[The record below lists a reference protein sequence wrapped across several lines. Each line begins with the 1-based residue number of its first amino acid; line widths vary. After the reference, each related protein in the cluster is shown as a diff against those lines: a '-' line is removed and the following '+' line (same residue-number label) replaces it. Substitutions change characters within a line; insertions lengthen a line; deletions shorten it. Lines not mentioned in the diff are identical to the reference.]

1 MLVPLRLRRSPPA
14 TLNLPGLLEECWA
27 KWAVIPTVTREDI
40 SVLKND
46 WLTDNVIAFWEEYL
60 EREYLTNYKHSH
72 IVLLRPTMSF
82 MLMQTPDPRT
92 IKDALPDFTNVT
104 HIFLPI
110 NDNPTAS
117 VAEGGTHWSL
127 LLVSI
132 VDGVAFHYDSM
143 PPGNQHEA
151 HYATQKLSR
160 LINRPL
166 RFINLSDSPLQD
178 NGSDCGV
185 FVCLNM
191 RHLLLKRLLM
201 VRTDNKVS
209 MSLGGR
215 TVDAAAGRKEM
226 LKIIDEFR
234 REGERRRSISNS
246 PHPGRKSRSPPRIDS
261 PGANR
266 SKSPRHG

>member
-1 MLVPLRLRRSPPA
+1 MAPKLAPEDAYLSYYDIRL
-14 TLNLPGLLEECWA
+14 
-27 KWAVIPTVTREDI
+27 TREDI

-60 EREYLTNYKHSH
+60 EREYLVNFKHSH

-92 IKDALPDFTNVT
+92 IKDALPDLTNIS

-110 NDNPTAS
+110 NDNHAVN

-143 PPGNQHEA
+143 PPGNQIEA
-151 HYATQKLSR
+151 HHVTQKLSR

-166 RFINLSDSPLQD
+166 KFIHLHDSPLQD
-178 NGSDCGV
+178 NSSDCGV

-201 VRTDNKVS
+201 VRTDSKVS

-215 TVDAAAGRKEM
+215 KVDATAGRKEM
-226 LKIIDEFR
+226 LRIIDEFR
-234 REGERRRSISNS
+234 REGERRRSTSNS
-246 PHPGRKSRSPPRIDS
+246 PHPGRKSKSPPRIDS
-261 PGANR
+261 PR
-266 SKSPRHG
+266 SREC

>member
-1 MLVPLRLRRSPPA
+1 MAPKLAPEDAYLSYYDVRL
-14 TLNLPGLLEECWA
+14 
-27 KWAVIPTVTREDI
+27 TREDI

-60 EREYLTNYKHSH
+60 EHEYLTNFKHSR
-72 IVLLRPTMSF
+72 IILLRPTMSF

-92 IKDALPDFTNVT
+92 IKDALPDFTNVS

-110 NDNPTAS
+110 NDNHSVT

-127 LLVSI
+127 LLVSV

-143 PPGNQHEA
+143 PPGNQQEA
-151 HYATQKLSR
+151 HFVTQKLSK
-160 LINRPL
+160 LINKPL
-166 RFINLSDSPLQD
+166 RFIQLQDSPLQD
-178 NGSDCGV
+178 NSSDCGV

-201 VRTDNKVS
+201 VRTDSKVS

-215 TVDAAAGRKEM
+215 VVDASAGRKEM
-226 LKIIDEFR
+226 LRIIDDFR
-234 REGERRRSISNS
+234 REGERRRSTSHS

-261 PGANR
+261 PR
-266 SKSPRHG
+266 SRES